1 MGAPDFASLPHI
13 GEAVRRK
20 EDYRFL
26 TGAGQYTDDVT
37 MPAQSHAVFV
47 RSPHAHAVVRG
58 VDIAAAQAMPGVI
71 GIFSG
76 KDIEGKMGGLPCGWL
91 INNPDGTPMKE
102 PMHPILA
109 IGKVRYVGDHVAMV
123 VAETVEQA
131 KNAAEAVVVDYETL
145 QPVVSVAD
153 AAKKQS
159 GVTVHDEAPD
169 NQCYKWTLGDKAGV
183 EAAFADAAHV
193 TKLDLV
199 NNRLI
204 PNPIEPRVAI
214 GNYSRATEEYT
225 LYVSNQ
231 NPHVERLLMT
241 AFVLNLPEH
250 KVRVIAPDVG
260 GGFGSKIYLYA
271 EDVALTWA
279 AKQLNRSIKW
289 TGERSECFLS
299 DAHGRDH
306 VSHAEMAM
314 DAQGRFLAMRVHT
327 DANLGA
333 YLSTFS
339 TAIPTIL
346 YATLLA
352 GQYATPQIYVEVDAW
367 FTNTAPVDAYRGA
380 GRPEATYLL
389 ERLVSRCAWELG
401 LAQDEIR
408 RRNFISSFP
417 YQTPV
422 ALQYDT
428 GDFPALLARA
438 NELADV
444 AGLAERKARSERE
457 GKLRGVG
464 YSSYIEAC
472 GLAPSNV
479 AGALGARAGLFEAGE
494 IRVHP
499 TGSVTVFT
507 GSHSHGQGHETTF
520 AQVVA
525 ARLGIAVEAVDIVHG
540 DTGRIPFG
548 MGTYGSR
555 SISVGGAAIM
565 RALDKIETKAKKI
578 AAHLMEASDADIEFA
593 NGEFTV
599 KGTDKKIP
607 FGQVALTAYVPH
619 NYPLD
624 KLEPGL
630 NETAF
635 YDPTN
640 FTYPA
645 GTYICEVEIDRETGE
660 VTVDRFTA
668 VDDFGTIINP
678 MIVEGQVHGGLVQG
692 IGQALMEN
700 CVYDEETGQLLT
712 GSFMDYAMPRAA
724 DMPNFTLDTLCT
736 PCTHNPLGTK
746 GCGEAGAIGS
756 PPAVINAVLDALAP
770 LGVKDFDMPA
780 SPHRVWEAMQKGA
793 RDRVSPTQEPQTPSL
808 AGTTQG
814 RPAV

>member
-1 MGAPDFASLPHI
+1 MGASDFSNLPHI
-13 GEAVRRK
+13 GEAVKRK

-26 TGAGQYTDDVT
+26 TGAGNYTDDINLANQRV
-37 MPAQSHAVFV
+37 AVFV
-47 RSPHAHAVVRG
+47 RSPHAHAVIKSIDVSR
-58 VDIAAAQAMPGVI
+58 AEAMPGVTKVFI
-71 GIFSG
+71 G
-76 KDIEGKMGGLPCGWL
+76 KDVEGKMGGLPCGWL
-91 INNPDGTPMKE
+91 ITSTDGQPMKE
-102 PMHPILA
+102 PPHPILA
-109 IGKVRYVGDHVAMV
+109 QGKVRYVGDHVAMV
-123 VAETVEQA
+123 VADTLEQA
-131 KNAAEAVVVDYETL
+131 RNAAEAVDVDYDVLPAVVD
-145 QPVVSVAD
+145 VRD
-153 AAKKQS
+153 AAKA
-159 GVTVHDEAPD
+159 TALHDAAPD
-169 NQCYKWTLGDKAGV
+169 NHCYKWAIGDKSQVDAV
-183 EAAFADAAHV
+183 FANAAHI
-193 TKLDLV
+193 TKLDLT
-199 NNRLI
+199 NNRLV
-204 PNPIEPRVAI
+204 PNAMEPRAAI
-214 GNYSRATEEYT
+214 GSYSRANDEYT

-241 AFVLNLPEH
+241 AFVLGLPEH

-271 EDVALTWA
+271 EDVCLTWA
-279 AKQLNRSIKW
+279 AKQLNCSIKW
-289 TGERSECFLS
+289 TADRSEAFLS

-314 DAQGRFLAMRVHT
+314 DKDGKFLAMRVHT

-339 TAIPTIL
+339 TAVPTIL

-352 GQYATPQIYVEVDAW
+352 GQYTCPQIYVEVDAW

-389 ERLVSRCAWELG
+389 ERLVSRCGWELG
-401 LAQDEIR
+401 LSQDEIR
-408 RRNFISSFP
+408 KRNFINSWP

-422 ALQYDT
+422 ALQYDV
-428 GDFPALLARA
+428 GDYRA
-438 NELADV
+438 CMDEAEKLADV
-444 AGLAERKARSERE
+444 AGFAARKAASAAK
-457 GKLRGVG
+457 GLKRGIG

-472 GLAPSNV
+472 GIAPSNI
-479 AGALGARAGLFEAGE
+479 AGALGARAGLFECGE
-494 IRVHP
+494 VRVHP

-525 ARLGIAVEAVDIVHG
+525 ARLGIPVENVDVVHG
-540 DTGRIPFG
+540 DTGRVPFG

-578 AAHLMEASDADIEFA
+578 AAHLMEASDADVEFA

-599 KGTDKKIP
+599 KGTDKKVA

-640 FTYPA
+640 FTFPA
-645 GTYICEVEIDRETGE
+645 GTYICEVEIDPATG
-660 VTVDRFTA
+660 VVRVDRFSA

-692 IGQALMEN
+692 IGQALLEN
-700 CVYDEETGQLLT
+700 CVYDKETGQLVT
-712 GSFMDYAMPRAA
+712 GSFMDYAMPRA
-724 DMPNFTLDTLCT
+724 DDFPEFKLGHVVT

-756 PPAVINAVLDALAP
+756 PPAVINAVVDALND
-770 LGVKDFDMPA
+770 LGVKEFDMPA
-780 SPHRVWEAMQKGA
+780 SPSRVWAAIQAAK
-793 RDRVSPTQEPQTPSL
+793 
-808 AGTTQG
+808 
-814 RPAV
+814 

>member
-1 MGAPDFASLPHI
+1 MGANDSFAKLPHI
-13 GEAVRRK
+13 GESLRRK

-26 TGAGQYTDDVT
+26 TGAGQYTYDINL
-37 MPAQSHAVFV
+37 PNQRYAVFV
-47 RSPHAHAVVRG
+47 RSPHAHAAINSIDTTR
-58 VDIAAAQAMPGVI
+58 AEAMPGVAKV
-71 GIFSG
+71 FTG

-91 INNPDGTPMKE
+91 ITSTDGTPMKE
-102 PMHPILA
+102 PPHPVLA
-109 IGKVRYVGDHVAMV
+109 QGKVRYVGDHVAMV
-123 VAETVEQA
+123 VADTLAQA
-131 KNAAEAVVVDYETL
+131 RDAAEAVDVDYDALPAVVD
-145 QPVVSVAD
+145 VRD
-153 AAKKQS
+153 AAKA
-159 GVTVHDEAPD
+159 TALHDIAPD
-169 NQCYKWTLGDKAGV
+169 NHVYKWAIGDKAQV
-183 EAAFADAAHV
+183 DAVFAKAAKV
-193 TKLDLV
+193 STIDLT

-204 PNPIEPRVAI
+204 PNALEPRAAI
-214 GNYSRATEEYT
+214 GSYNRANDEYT
-225 LYVSNQ
+225 LYVANQ

-241 AFVLNLPEH
+241 AFVLGLPEH

-260 GGFGSKIYLYA
+260 GGFGSKIFLYA

-279 AKQLNRSIKW
+279 AKQLNCAIKW
-289 TGERSECFLS
+289 TADRSESFLS

-314 DAQGRFLAMRVHT
+314 DSQGKFLALRVHT

-333 YLSTFS
+333 YLSTFA
-339 TAIPTIL
+339 TAVPTIL

-352 GQYATPQIYVEVDAW
+352 GQYTTPQIYVEVDAW

-389 ERLVSRCAWELG
+389 ERLVTRCAWDLG
-401 LAQDEIR
+401 LPQDEIR
-408 RRNFISSFP
+408 ERNFISQFP

-428 GDFPALLARA
+428 GDYHGALFKA
-438 NELADV
+438 NALADV
-444 AGLAERKARSERE
+444 KGFEQRRKASEAQ
-457 GKLRGVG
+457 GLKRGLG

-472 GLAPSNV
+472 GIAPSNI
-479 AGALGARAGLFEAGE
+479 AGALGARAGLFECGE

-525 ARLGIAVEAVDIVHG
+525 ARLGIPVENVDVVHG
-540 DTGRIPFG
+540 DTGRVPFG

-565 RALDKIETKAKKI
+565 KALDKIETKAKKI
-578 AAHLMEASDADIEFA
+578 AAHLMEAGDADVEFSD
-593 NGEFTV
+593 GEFRI
-599 KGTDKKIP
+599 KGTDKKVT

-640 FTYPA
+640 FTFPA
-645 GTYICEVEIDRETGE
+645 GTYICEVEVDPATG
-660 VTVDRFTA
+660 VVRIDRFTA

-678 MIVEGQVHGGLVQG
+678 MIVEGQVHGGVGQG
-692 IGQALMEN
+692 IGQALLEQ
-700 CVYDEETGQLLT
+700 CVYDKESGQLLT
-712 GSFMDYAMPRAA
+712 GSFMDYAMPRA
-724 DMPNFTLDTLCT
+724 DDFPTFKLDTVCT

-756 PPAVINAVLDALAP
+756 PPAVINAVLDALRD
-770 LGVKDFDMPA
+770 LGVKDLDMPA
-780 SPHRVWEAMQKGA
+780 TPSRVWETIQAAK
-793 RDRVSPTQEPQTPSL
+793 
-808 AGTTQG
+808 
-814 RPAV
+814 RP